1 MYKNLFD
8 QNIKEHIKILK
19 KDKNQIITKGN
30 NLKELICEC
39 INNKGKLIVFGNGG
53 SAADAQHF
61 STELT
66 VRLKR
71 NRKALPAIS
80 LSTDTSAITAIGN
93 DFSFSKIFKRQLE
106 ALSSQNDLII
116 PISTSGSSPNIVEA
130 VKYAKRRKIPVFGI
144 LGNKGGKS
152 KIFCS
157 DSFIVSSKNPSRIQE
172 IHIIFWQTV
181 CEIIEDIYATKNK

>member
-1 MYKNLFD
+1 MCEFF
-8 QNIKEHIKILK
+8 K
-19 KDKNQIITKGN
+19 KDN
-30 NLKELICEC
+30 
-39 INNKGKLIVFGNGG
+39 
-53 SAADAQHF
+53 
-61 STELT
+61 
-66 VRLKR
+66 
-71 NRKALPAIS
+71 S
-80 LSTDTSAITAIGN
+80 LSKFLSF
-93 DFSFSKIFKRQLE
+93 FSFLDSKNSDKNFSKIFKRQLE

-116 PISTSGSSPNIVEA
+116 PISTSGNSSNIVEA